1 MYFVSENIISKPAK
15 TWTPSGSS
23 LAFGILF
30 RIFSIMLLCFLFFEA
45 LENGTKV
52 WKLESRENVESGII
66 LCSGVLPLL

>member
-52 WKLESRENVESGII
+52 WKLES
-66 LCSGVLPLL
+66 